1 MIGDDVK
8 LNEIVKY
15 KNDFNNQE
23 LRKFTAEELNL
34 LITILHKV
42 RDNGTKILNF
52 SFNELKRLI
61 RLEKNMT
68 IKEFS
73 KTIMNVNKKLLALNY
88 TFQTEELIIQFALF
102 QEFVI
107 NTKTQNLTIA
117 VSERFKFLLN
127 EFEPGNW
134 TRFELEEF
142 VRLKSSY
149 TKEFYRRMK
158 QFKST
163 GKWNISLEGFKR
175 IMDVPVNYRMCDI
188 DVWVLKPIQ
197 KELGDKFKL
206 KVKKIYSKKSRGR
219 PSVSGFEFTFSK
231 EKYQAEETSKT
242 KNRKEIKTPADFFI
256 HRKIRM
262 MDGVTGM
269 FNILTIK
276 SINEQKNGM
285 VVVKIQN
292 VDDFYEQNF
301 NFNSMEHFE
310 NWFRKYV
317 I

>member
-1 MIGDDVK
+1 M
-8 LNEIVKY
+8 NEIVKY
-15 KNDFNNQE
+15 RN
-23 LRKFTAEELNL
+23 ELN
-34 LITILHKV
+34 KV
-42 RDNGTKILNF
+42 ALRNFKSKELDLFIAIISRMRDKEEEVTF
-52 SFNELKRLI
+52 SFDYLKNLIQYETSNSIETFHKELKSMYNKLI
-61 RLEKNMT
+61 KCVYGWETEDEIVRFVLFTEYTIDKKN
-68 IKEFS
+68 
-73 KTIMNVNKKLLALNY
+73 KTVKVGVNKKYSWVLNAI
-88 TFQTEELIIQFALF
+88 TDGLF
-102 QEFVI
+102 
-107 NTKTQNLTIA
+107 
-117 VSERFKFLLN
+117 
-127 EFEPGNW
+127 

-158 QFKST
+158 QFRST
-163 GKWNISLEGFKR
+163 GFWSVNLDEFKR
-175 IMDVPVNYRMCDI
+175 LMDIPVNYRMCDI

-242 KNRKEIKTPADFFI
+242 KNRKEIRTPDDFFI
-256 HRKIRM
+256 HRKVRM
-262 MDGVTGM
+262 MDVVTGM
-269 FNILTIK
+269 SNILTIK

-285 VVVKIQN
+285 VLVRIQN
-292 VDDFYEQNF
+292 VDDFYEQDF
-301 NFNSMEHFE
+301 GFNSMEHFE

>member
-1 MIGDDVK
+1 MSHKYFTINERIK
-8 LNEIVKY
+8 LEVLLKENYKISEI
-15 KNDFNNQE
+15 
-23 LRKFTAEELNL
+23 A
-34 LITILHKV
+34 
-42 RDNGTKILNF
+42 KILNRHRATIYREIKRINGEY
-52 SFNELKRLI
+52 SSENAQADANAKAANKGRNSKITSELKNLIEDRLCKTWSPEQI
-61 RLEKNMT
+61 IGREL
-68 IKEFS
+68 KEFIS
-73 KTIMNVNKKLLALNY
+73 
-88 TFQTEELIIQFALF
+88 
-102 QEFVI
+102 
-107 NTKTQNLTIA
+107 
-117 VSERFKFLLN
+117 
-127 EFEPGNW
+127 
-134 TRFELEEF
+134 
-142 VRLKSSY
+142 LKSSY
-149 TKEFYRRMK
+149 VKEFYRRMK

-163 GKWNISLEGFKR
+163 GKWNISLEDFKR

-231 EKYQAEETSKT
+231 EKYQAKETSKT

-256 HRKIRM
+256 HRKVRM
-262 MDGVTGM
+262 MDGVTRI
-269 FNILTIK
+269 FNTLTIK

-292 VDDFYEQNF
+292 VDDFYEQEF
-301 NFNSMEHFE
+301 AFNSMEHFE

>member
-1 MIGDDVK
+1 MVEIAVNK
-8 LNEIVKY
+8 EFTWVLNELNVT
-15 KNDFNNQE
+15 
-23 LRKFTAEELNL
+23 FTA
-34 LITILHKV
+34 
-42 RDNGTKILNF
+42 F
-52 SFNELKRLI
+52 ELK
-61 RLEKNMT
+61 
-68 IKEFS
+68 EFIS
-73 KTIMNVNKKLLALNY
+73 
-88 TFQTEELIIQFALF
+88 
-102 QEFVI
+102 
-107 NTKTQNLTIA
+107 
-117 VSERFKFLLN
+117 
-127 EFEPGNW
+127 
-134 TRFELEEF
+134 
-142 VRLKSSY
+142 LKSSY
-149 TKEFYRRMK
+149 AKEFYRRMK

-163 GKWNISLEGFKR
+163 GKWNISLEDFKR

-206 KVKKIYSKKSRGR
+206 KIKKIYSKKSRGR
-219 PSVSGFEFTFSK
+219 PSVSEFEFTFSK

-242 KNRKEIKTPADFFI
+242 KNRKEVKTPSDFFI

-269 FNILTIK
+269 FNTLTIK

-292 VDDFYEQNF
+292 VDDFYEQDF
-301 NFNSMEHFE
+301 AFNSMEHFE

>member
-1 MIGDDVK
+1 MNEVVKYNNNFNNISLRNFNANELDILMAICSRMKEKGEEEITFNFDKLKKLINYSDNTSATFVKDLESTYDKLISIKLKVGDERRFIKFVLFTRYSVDVDEK
-8 LNEIVKY
+8 TVEIAVNKEFAWVLNELNVT
-15 KNDFNNQE
+15 
-23 LRKFTAEELNL
+23 FTA
-34 LITILHKV
+34 
-42 RDNGTKILNF
+42 F
-52 SFNELKRLI
+52 ELK
-61 RLEKNMT
+61 
-68 IKEFS
+68 EFIS
-73 KTIMNVNKKLLALNY
+73 
-88 TFQTEELIIQFALF
+88 
-102 QEFVI
+102 
-107 NTKTQNLTIA
+107 
-117 VSERFKFLLN
+117 
-127 EFEPGNW
+127 
-134 TRFELEEF
+134 
-142 VRLKSSY
+142 LKSSY
-149 TKEFYRRMK
+149 AKEFYRRMK

-163 GKWNISLEGFKR
+163 GKWNISLEDFKR

-206 KVKKIYSKKSRGR
+206 KIKKIDSKKSRGR

-242 KNRKEIKTPADFFI
+242 KNRKEVKTPSDFFI
-256 HRKIRM
+256 HRKVRM

-269 FNILTIK
+269 FNTLTIK

-292 VDDFYEQNF
+292 VDDFYEQEF
-301 NFNSMEHFE
+301 AFNSMEHFE